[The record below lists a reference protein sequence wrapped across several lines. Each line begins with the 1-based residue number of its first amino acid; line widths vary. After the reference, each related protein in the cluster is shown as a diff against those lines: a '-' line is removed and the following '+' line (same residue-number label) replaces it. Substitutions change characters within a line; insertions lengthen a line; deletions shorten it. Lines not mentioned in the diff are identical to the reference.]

1 MNHSAI
7 QVQILD
13 AQLEQ
18 LTSRHVASS
27 REMKQNLKLALC
39 LVHNLTD
46 FVLRE
51 PTLLD
56 IGDRR

>member
-13 AQLEQ
+13 AQPEQ
-18 LTSRHVASS
+18 LASPHATSS
-27 REMKQNLKLALC
+27 RNVKQNLKLALC
-39 LVHNLTD
+39 RVHNLTN

-51 PTLLD
+51 PALLN